1 MPKVLAN
8 IIIIILVFIL
18 IALGIYPLFSG
29 GKDTGNK
36 ASSEQGKIDRMI
48 EDPASVSG
56 STVKQYMK
64 IAAAKLPGLDENT
77 ILTAADTTLA
87 SAAPSLGTDAIDFV
101 PSGNFATGQTYV
113 IVNYWKVGSTRY
125 TQATSQSDFK
135 ENAIFSVAKQYDVN
149 GKLNRLTFTQVDMG
163 K

>member
-29 GKDTGNK
+29 GKDTGQK
-36 ASSEQGKIDRMI
+36 AIAEQGKIDRMV
-48 EDPASVSG
+48 EDSTTVSG

-64 IAAAKLPGLDENT
+64 IAGQGNILVGPIASMST
-77 ILTAADTTLA
+77 ISISDGA
-87 SAAPSLGTDAIDFV
+87 GAIDFV
-101 PSGNFATGQTYV
+101 VDGAFVTGQTYV
-113 IVNYWKVGSTRY
+113 IVNFWKIGN
-125 TQATSQSDFK
+125 TQFEQASSPNAFK
-135 ENAIFSVAKQYDVN
+135 DNAIFNVTKQYDVN
-149 GKLNRLTFTQVDMG
+149 GKLNRLKFTQVDMG

>member
-29 GKDTGNK
+29 GKDTGQK
-36 ASSEQGKIDRMI
+36 AIAEQGKIDRMI
-48 EDPASVSG
+48 EDSSTVSG

-64 IAAAKLPGLDENT
+64 IAGQGN
-77 ILTAADTTLA
+77 ILVGPVANMSTVSVSDGAGAV
-87 SAAPSLGTDAIDFV
+87 DFV
-101 PSGNFATGQTYV
+101 ADGSFVTGETYV
-113 IVNYWKVGSTRY
+113 IVNYWKIGNTMY
-125 TQATSQSDFK
+125 EQAVSPNSFK
-135 ENAIFSVAKQYDVN
+135 DNAIFSVTKQYDVN
-149 GKLNRLTFTQVDMG
+149 GKLNRLKFTQVDMG